1 MSFVLRLLRALAL
14 GMRTSKLPTGLT
26 SLSKVHVAVVF
37 LDADE
42 HGAEQLVG
50 AVSGYFAA
58 KKIRAEIFALTSDK
72 HRQEIKGAHLL
83 GPRNLTLIGRV
94 RHNKRTPIVELGEEL
109 FVNLAPEGAFTAE
122 YCAARSKAL
131 FKVGRAASAKKIYNL
146 FVSSEGHSAADVF
159 AQITGVLDTVK

>member
-72 HRQEIKGAHLL
+72 HRQDI
-83 GPRNLTLIGRV
+83 
-94 RHNKRTPIVELGEEL
+94 
-109 FVNLAPEGAFTAE
+109 
-122 YCAARSKAL
+122 
-131 FKVGRAASAKKIYNL
+131 
-146 FVSSEGHSAADVF
+146 
-159 AQITGVLDTVK
+159 